1 MTRLMPGEGRCH
13 RLHIRFPAPLTPVR
27 MMRPNEPS
35 TGIPNTRWT
44 DYGSPNPTDWW
55 SVNFGQVRPVSDI
68 RIYFYN
74 DNRGVKS
81 PASYELQYLEA
92 NGQWQDIPNQ
102 NRQPATPVGN
112 DLNRITFPTISTQS
126 LRIIVTPQAGAWA
139 GFSEFESWRPE

>member
-1 MTRLMPGEGRCH
+1 MT
-13 RLHIRFPAPLTPVR
+13 F
-27 MMRPNEPS
+27 NEPS
-35 TGIPNTRWT
+35 TGKLLSLDIPNTRWT

-68 RIYFYN
+68 KIYFYS
-74 DNRGVKS
+74 DNGGVKP
-81 PASYELQYLEA
+81 PASYELQYLDA